1 MASPIPSELL
11 PALEALYAAPTGV
24 SSPGNSSSSDDAE
37 QRRRAA
43 ERWLVAF
50 QASDAAWQV
59 RERVRSCCQRDGVFI
74 ISLFY
79 AS

>member
-11 PALEALYAAPTGV
+11 PALDALYAAPTGV
-24 SSPGNSSSSDDAE
+24 SSSPGSDAE

-59 RERVRSCCQRDGVFI
+59 SGG
-74 ISLFY
+74 
-79 AS
+79 